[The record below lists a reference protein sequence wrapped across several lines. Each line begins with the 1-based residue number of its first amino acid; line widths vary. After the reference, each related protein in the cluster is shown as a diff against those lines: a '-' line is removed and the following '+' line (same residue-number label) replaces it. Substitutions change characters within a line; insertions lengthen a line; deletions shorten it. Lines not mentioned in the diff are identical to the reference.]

1 MNNEIML
8 VLDTNEGSKILTIGE
23 SHVDENGVLV
33 LRAFIKENEREK

>member
-8 VLDTNEGSKILTIGE
+8 VLDTNKGSKILTIGE

-33 LRAFIKENEREK
+33 LRVFIKENERER